1 MLAAL
6 INNAP
11 HLIVADAINE
21 RPRFVPVADNA
32 RAAGRKKKKRTKRKK
47 EKRKQRRETD
57 GFSSG
62 E

>member
-11 HLIVADAINE
+11 HLIAADAINE

-32 RAAGRKKKKRTKRKK
+32 RAAGRKKKERKERKKKENKEGKRTDS
-47 EKRKQRRETD
+47 QAGND
-57 GFSSG
+57 
-62 E
+62 